1 MISGWTLRTMLAGA
15 AVLLALDGLRRETG
29 PLALIEL
36 GAAGLIAA
44 FLAFSGQMEENLD
57 DDEVAVAQP
66 IPVWRPPAIPGASRS
81 LLQVMAP
88 DALDDL
94 DEILP
99 VASVPG
105 RLRLL
110 ANNLRHLRTRDHR
123 GRSVLL
129 DNATPTEAAAV
140 AMTIARAV
148 NVLVIRVRADQLVSA
163 DAGFSQRA
171 LNVILH
177 FAGRHRPAVL
187 LVQHLDRIAQE
198 ECAFPVAQARRA
210 THDLTSAVV
219 RAAAIPG
226 LLVIVA
232 TESADRLDRS
242 VIADRFD
249 FVIKR
254 DAARRMP
261 PRMRCRKGTDAA

>member
-1 MISGWTLRTMLAGA
+1 MIGGWTLRMILAGA

-29 PLALIEL
+29 PWALMEL

-44 FLAFSGQMEENLD
+44 FLAFAAQTEENFEH
-57 DDEVAVAQP
+57 DEVAIAQP
-66 IPVWRPPAIPGASRS
+66 LSVWGPPVIPGASRA

-110 ANNLRHLRTRDHR
+110 ANNLRHLRTSDHR
-123 GRSVLL
+123 GRTVLL
-129 DNATPTEAAAV
+129 NGATPTDAAAV
-140 AMTIARAV
+140 AMTIARTA
-148 NVLVIRVRADQLVSA
+148 NVPVIRVRADHLVSS

-171 LNVILH
+171 LNVIVH
-177 FAGRHRPAVL
+177 FASQHSPSVL
-187 LVQHLDRIAQE
+187 LVAHLDRIAQE
-198 ECAFPVAQARRA
+198 DSSFPVPQARRA
-210 THDLTSAVV
+210 THDLISAVV
-219 RAAAIPG
+219 QAAAIPG

-232 TESADRLDRS
+232 TESADTLDHS
-242 VIADRFD
+242 VTADRFD
-249 FVIKR
+249 FVIQR
-254 DAARRMP
+254 AAARRVP
-261 PRMRCRKGTDAA
+261 PRMRCRKGSDAA